1 VLSFALALMPLL
13 IILAG
18 IAFFNQS
25 GLRMAFVG
33 WLATVILAV
42 TYFRTPLDVALVG
55 SVIGFLKSFPISVAV
70 VFTMLMI
77 FLMNAVGALTVISN
91 TIKGAV
97 RGAEN
102 QALYIGIGF
111 GSFLTSLGVVTPALF
126 PPLLVVMG
134 FSPFAAVAIA
144 VLGYNATTS
153 FALLSIPITLPAEV
167 FAFDP
172 IEFAYKISLF
182 LPLVSVGLAFGVL
195 WMVGGRAAM
204 RRGAGAAIV
213 IGLAVALACLALI
226 GLDYHTGTEYVPLR
240 IVGPIAGLLAMA
252 ALQVYQRLRPPSS
265 DEAPPTQQAAGVPDP
280 AAGPGGTVAA
290 RPPMSLKRAA
300 SPWIIT
306 TLLAAVT
313 SVPSIKTG
321 LQGLLGDWEVLTFY
335 SNQAVDFDLPI
346 QIYSLI
352 LIAVLLSLV
361 TLRPT
366 RAQVSSTTRLWLRR
380 AWGPF
385 LAYSI
390 YFSIAYVMLFSAQ
403 HVVDGALTPTDL
415 YRDHNMN
422 VIVGS
427 TLARLFGAG
436 YIFVAAALGLF
447 GAVVGGSETSSNV
460 MFYQIQKEASAGI
473 GLGDAEFMTVFG
485 SHAVAGGVASAITPA
500 KVNNA
505 VATIDAGVAVEAQVM
520 RKHLMIAILLT
531 ILTGVLCALFVSIG
545 L

>member
-1 VLSFALALMPLL
+1 MLSFLLALLPLL
-13 IILAG
+13 VILVG
-18 IAFFNQS
+18 IAFFRQS

-33 WLATVILAV
+33 WLATVLLAV
-42 TYFRTPLDVALVG
+42 TYFKTPLDVAIVG

-77 FLMNAVGALTVISN
+77 FLMNAVGALSVISDS
-91 TIKGAV
+91 IKGVV
-97 RGAEN
+97 RGSEN

-134 FSPFAAVAIA
+134 FTPFAAVAIA

-167 FAFDP
+167 FGFDP

-182 LPLVSVGLAFGVL
+182 LPIISIGLSFGML
-195 WMVGGRAAM
+195 WMIGGRESM
-204 RRGAGAAIV
+204 RRGRVAAIIV
-213 IGLAVALACLALI
+213 GLAVALASLAFTAVN
-226 GLDYHTGTEYVPLR
+226 YHTGVEYVPLR
-240 IVGPIAGLLAMA
+240 VVGPFAGLIAMA
-252 ALQVYQRLRPPSS
+252 ALQIYQRLRPDLDAGAAVES
-265 DEAPPTQQAAGVPDP
+265 APVKDAAG
-280 AAGPGGTVAA
+280 A
-290 RPPMSLKRAA
+290 RMSLARAA
-300 SPWIIT
+300 SPWIILT
-306 TLLAAVT
+306 VLAVIS
-313 SVPSIKTG
+313 SVPAVKTVLRDLPG
-321 LQGLLGDWEVLTFY
+321 RFEVLTFY
-335 SNQAVDFDLPI
+335 ANQTVDFDILI
-346 QIYSLI
+346 QIYTLI
-352 LIAVLLSLV
+352 VITVILSLF

-366 RAQVSSTTRLWLRR
+366 RQQVSATTRLWLRR

-403 HVVDGALTPTDL
+403 FVQDGALVQGPF
-415 YRDHNMN
+415 YGEFNMN
-422 VIVGS
+422 EVVGAG
-427 TLARLFGAG
+427 LASVFGAG

-460 MFYQIQKEASAGI
+460 MFYQIQRTAADRI
-473 GLGDAEFMTVFG
+473 GLSDAQFMTLYG

-500 KVNNA
+500 KLNNA
-505 VATIDAGVAVEAQVM
+505 VATIDAGVEVESQVM
-520 RKHLMIAILLT
+520 RKHLVIAILLT
-531 ILTGVLCALFVSIG
+531 IATGVLSALFVNVG